1 MSLRCPPLQN
11 SDSLLIEI
19 PPLIV
24 TYIFSE
30 TIGASKGKGVSYSLL
45 GATDSH
51 TVWTCLEI

>member
-1 MSLRCPPLQN
+1 
-11 SDSLLIEI
+11 
-19 PPLIV
+19 V